1 MTPSDLLSHFE
12 GVRRSGDGWIAR
24 CPGHEDRNPSLSI
37 HERTGK
43 ILLLCHAGCTTE
55 AVCAAAGIVMRDLFL
70 DTDNAPRIVAEYN
83 YTDETGKL
91 LYQVVRFEP
100 KDFRQRRPDGNG
112 GWTWNLNGV
121 RRVLYRL
128 PEALAA
134 KSVLVVEGEK
144 DVETASKLGL
154 VATCNAGGAGK
165 WREESSESLRGKR
178 VAIIADA
185 DEPGR
190 KHAQQVAASLC
201 GKTES
206 LKVLELPGAKDLSE
220 WVGKGGT
227 RLGLLELIRSTPE
240 WKPAGN
246 VTQQT
251 GFQLMALA
259 ELFKKPQV
267 KTEWLWHGRLA
278 AGTISGTVSKPKVGK
293 STLARNLTLATSR
306 GESFLGF
313 STRPGTC
320 IYLALEERAEDIAAD
335 FRAMGAN
342 GDESI
347 LIHADGAPA
356 EGILALVDLV
366 RERKPVLAVIDPLFR
381 LARIKDEKAYGE
393 TYAAL
398 GPLIDVARASGTH
411 LLLTHHSGKSAKAD
425 PIDSPLG
432 STALGGAVS
441 TLIVLRRTENYRL
454 IQTVQRLGQDLPET
468 VLSFDPETRQLS
480 LGGSKLDSDREE
492 CERAIAEFLRDAGEL
507 QTQAQVRDGVEGQTR
522 IIRAALT
529 ALAVTGRITKTG
541 EGTKGNPLLYGFEN
555 TGSLYIPGT
564 RKPESQNEAEPRI
577 STSEMLVPDSLQNPI
592 LVPDD
597 SQKGNPPEEGEL

>member
-1 MTPSDLLSHFE
+1 MTPSDLLSRFK
-12 GVRRSGDGWIAR
+12 GVRRSGDGWIAL

-70 DTDNAPRIVAEYN
+70 YTDNVPRIVAEYN

-178 VAIIADA
+178 IAIIADA

-259 ELFKKPQV
+259 ELFNKPQV

-342 GDESI
+342 GDEPI
-347 LIHADGAPA
+347 LIHADSAPA

-541 EGTKGNPLLYGFEN
+541 EGTKGNPFLYGFEN

-564 RKPESQNEAEPRI
+564 RKPESQNVAEPRI
-577 STSEMLVPDSLQNPI
+577 NTSDMLVPDSLQNPI